1 MATDLKSKISIIV
14 ITRNRANF
22 ISRAIQSVL
31 DQSFSD
37 WELIIIDD
45 SSTDNTEEI
54 VQSFVIKDSRIKYN
68 KNSTLLGI
76 SANRNKG
83 LFLTTG
89 KYMAV
94 LDSDDYWLD
103 KDKLQKQY
111 NFLENNPDFILI
123 GSNVRIIDEKENFI
137 KKTVW
142 ATEDSDIRKKILI
155 KNFFKFTNR
164 YFLKTC
170 NNHTNSPNFHRN
182 CVNNIKNFFKI
193 FLNKVFFF

>member
-94 LDSDDYWLD
+94 L
-103 KDKLQKQY
+103 
-111 NFLENNPDFILI
+111 
-123 GSNVRIIDEKENFI
+123 
-137 KKTVW
+137 
-142 ATEDSDIRKKILI
+142 
-155 KNFFKFTNR
+155 
-164 YFLKTC
+164 
-170 NNHTNSPNFHRN
+170 
-182 CVNNIKNFFKI
+182 
-193 FLNKVFFF
+193 